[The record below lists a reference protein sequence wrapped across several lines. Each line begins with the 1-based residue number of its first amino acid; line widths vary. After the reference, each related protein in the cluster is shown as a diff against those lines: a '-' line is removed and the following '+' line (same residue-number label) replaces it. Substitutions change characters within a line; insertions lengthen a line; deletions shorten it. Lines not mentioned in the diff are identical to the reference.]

1 MGMTEDD
8 DGFREFVEARYADL
22 LRVAYLLTGSAYE
35 AEDLLQS
42 ALVRAIRGWS
52 RVEDPMAYVRKI
64 MVNQHISLW
73 RRLRRRE
80 LVTAMPPD
88 RPVEDVAG
96 LVTQSIALHAALRSL
111 PARTRAVVVLRYVVD
126 MSEVDVAGAL
136 GFSVGNVKSHA
147 SRGLARL
154 RAVLDPSTSART
166 ELERSRS

>member
-1 MGMTEDD
+1 MTEDD

-42 ALVRAIRGWS
+42 ALVRAIRGWA

-80 LVTAMPPD
+80 LVTDAPPD
-88 RPVEDVAG
+88 RAVEDVAG
-96 LVTQSIALHAALRSL
+96 PVTQSIALHAALRSL

-126 MSEVDVAGAL
+126 MSEVDVATAL

-154 RAVLDPSTSART
+154 RAVLDPATLART

>member
-1 MGMTEDD
+1 MTEDD